1 MLVRENA
8 YDVNLMNG
16 DVGLVLPVQG
26 GRLAAVFVQREGDET
41 SVRSV
46 PLPRLPAAE
55 AALVMTIHKSQGS
68 QFDRVAMVLV
78 DRDSPI
84 QTRELI
90 YTALTRARRRVDWLG
105 PPAVL
110 RDGLGRGVG
119 RSSGLAALL
128 WGAE

>member
-1 MLVRENA
+1 M
-8 YDVNLMNG
+8 
-16 DVGLVLPVQG
+16 
-26 GRLAAVFVQREGDET
+26 
-41 SVRSV
+41 
-46 PLPRLPAAE
+46 
-55 AALVMTIHKSQGS
+55 

-90 YTALTRARRRVDWLG
+90 YTALTRATPRGLAR